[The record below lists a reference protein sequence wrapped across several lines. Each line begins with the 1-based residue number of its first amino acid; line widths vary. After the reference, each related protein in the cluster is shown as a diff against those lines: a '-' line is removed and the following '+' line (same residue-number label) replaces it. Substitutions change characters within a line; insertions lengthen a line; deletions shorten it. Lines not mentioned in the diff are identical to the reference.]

1 VSSPNDEPSV
11 RMRCYI
17 PVTLAAKIELLFRDP
32 LRPGKRSYG
41 SFSKMTTKLWT
52 DYFAQLESSE
62 ANND

>member
-1 VSSPNDEPSV
+1 
-11 RMRCYI
+11 MRCYI